1 MTISRHASP
10 TAIGRRL
17 HGDYLP
23 TLVKPL
29 PSKIKGLVASSLRSS
44 LVGENRPGDQ
54 WRFSNPRSCSRDC
67 SRNQLG
73 YQSETE

>member
-29 PSKIKGLVASSLRSS
+29 PSKIKGLVAQLIALELGRRESTGRSVEVFQS
-44 LVGENRPGDQ
+44 AIVQPG
-54 WRFSNPRSCSRDC
+54 P
-67 SRNQLG
+67 
-73 YQSETE
+73 QS